1 MPLHELYY
9 FNEFFLASNYFALN
23 SNNWIS
29 VVEVI
34 KRSYKITSIIVFVSH
49 LQNLLDY
56 PANLIWILL
65 PRFRCRHE
73 PPSPQLAC

>member
-23 SNNWIS
+23 SNKWIS

-34 KRSYKITSIIVFVSH
+34 KRSYKITSIIVFVYH

-56 PANLIWILL
+56 PANLI
-65 PRFRCRHE
+65 
-73 PPSPQLAC
+73 